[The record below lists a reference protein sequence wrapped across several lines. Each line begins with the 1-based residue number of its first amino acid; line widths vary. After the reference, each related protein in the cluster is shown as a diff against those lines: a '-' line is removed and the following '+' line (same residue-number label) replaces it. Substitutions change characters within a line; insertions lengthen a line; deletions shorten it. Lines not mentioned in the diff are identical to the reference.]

1 VSLTDKLQARRA
13 RARAVDIAEII
24 LLLVLVAFVL
34 GGAVAKL
41 ALEGAP
47 PTIPARSP

>member
-1 VSLTDKLQARRA
+1 VTLADKLQARRA
-13 RARAVDIAEII
+13 RARAIDIAEV
-24 LLLVLVAFVL
+24 LLLLILIAFVL

-47 PTIPARSP
+47 PPTITEAP